1 MKDHPL
7 PGDFGPARESQD
19 CDVKGCQYQQLDQ
32 QDWSHVLG
40 GSHRV
45 QRNRD
50 SDVVG
55 VGIAAG
61 HGTHCRLRDGAPEE
75 QETQQAIE
83 KPPHRRC
90 GKQGKRGVDTE
101 GCTDIASGHNGEE
114 QRGISDV
121 ESGTGEGT
129 LDIRA
134 STLNLAAKYPTAM
147 TAVTMRMPETTP
159 PTLPPS

>member
-1 MKDHPL
+1 M
-7 PGDFGPARESQD
+7 
-19 CDVKGCQYQQLDQ
+19 
-32 QDWSHVLG
+32 LG

-129 LDIRA
+129 LDIRGQHLEPGRKISHCDDRSDDEDA
-134 STLNLAAKYPTAM
+134 GDNAAHPAPFMKLESARPPPVAGGNAA
-147 TAVTMRMPETTP
+147 AVR
-159 PTLPPS
+159 